1 MDRTI
6 ELKKDF
12 LENTLEAYERFQYN
26 LLTHDGIYIYPEYSR
41 DLSMIMNYVDLT
53 LYDYFPEN
61 SEEQVA

>member
-12 LENTLEAYERFQYN
+12 LEDTLEAYERFQYY
-26 LLTHDGIYIYPEYSR
+26 LLTHDEIYIYPEYSR
-41 DLSMIMNYVDLT
+41 DLSAIMNYVDLT

-61 SEEQVA
+61 LEE

>member
-1 MDRTI
+1 MDRAI

-12 LENTLEAYERFQYN
+12 LEKTLEAYERFQYY

-61 SEEQVA
+61 LEK